1 MIGNCCERRITPDDN
16 GIYIKA
22 NGWVRRGQTVMI
34 RKIAM
39 YALVK
44 TGGKQYRVAKDDT
57 ILVERIAADEGAEVI
72 LNDIVMLADGDKVTI
87 GTPKVEGAAVSAT
100 VMRQTRGPKIIIFRR
115 KRRKN
120 HRRTQGHRQDLTLLK
135 INDIAEDAK
144 KLRQRNRSQNGSEKS
159 RDHDRK
165 RREKA
170 SSEKSCGEKA
180 SAKSRRREKA
190 SRKESGKERLNTT
203 PHCGMNKMKGVELWH
218 IKKQVVA
225 PETVAIRL
233 VVVLV

>member
-1 MIGNCCERRITPDDN
+1 
-16 GIYIKA
+16 
-22 NGWVRRGQTVMI
+22 
-34 RKIAM
+34 M

-44 TGGKQYRVAKDDT
+44 TGGKQYRVSKDDT
-57 ILVERIAADEGAEVI
+57 ILVERIAADEGAEII

-144 KLRQRNRSQNGSEKS
+144 KLT
-159 RDHDRK
+159 
-165 RREKA
+165 
-170 SSEKSCGEKA
+170 
-180 SAKSRRREKA
+180 SAKPATKKA
-190 SRKESGKERLNTT
+190 ATTAESAA
-203 PHCGMNKMKGVELWH
+203 
-218 IKKQVVA
+218 KKPAPKAAVA
-225 PETVAIRL
+225 KKPAAKKAAAAKKPAAKKAAKKD
-233 VVVLV
+233 

>member
-1 MIGNCCERRITPDDN
+1 
-16 GIYIKA
+16 
-22 NGWVRRGQTVMI
+22 MI

-44 TGGKQYRVAKDDT
+44 TGGKQYRVSKDDT

-72 LNDIVMLADGDKVTI
+72 LNDIVMLADGDKVTV

-144 KLRQRNRSQNGSEKS
+144 KLTPAKPAA
-159 RDHDRK
+159 K
-165 RREKA
+165 KA
-170 SSEKSCGEKA
+170 ATTTESAAKKPAAKKPAPKA
-180 SAKSRRREKA
+180 AAAKKPAAKKA
-190 SRKESGKERLNTT
+190 A
-203 PHCGMNKMKGVELWH
+203 
-218 IKKQVVA
+218 KKD
-225 PETVAIRL
+225 
-233 VVVLV
+233 

>member
-1 MIGNCCERRITPDDN
+1 
-16 GIYIKA
+16 
-22 NGWVRRGQTVMI
+22 
-34 RKIAM
+34 M

-57 ILVERIAADEGAEVI
+57 ILVERIAAEEGAEVI

-87 GTPKVEGAAVSAT
+87 GTPKVDGAAVSAT

-144 KLRQRNRSQNGSEKS
+144 KLAPAKPEAK
-159 RDHDRK
+159 
-165 RREKA
+165 KA
-170 SSEKSCGEKA
+170 APKA
-180 SAKSRRREKA
+180 DDAAKQPAAKKA
-190 SRKESGKERLNTT
+190 AA
-203 PHCGMNKMKGVELWH
+203 
-218 IKKQVVA
+218 KKAA
-225 PETVAIRL
+225 PKAAAAKKPAAKKAAKKD
-233 VVVLV
+233 